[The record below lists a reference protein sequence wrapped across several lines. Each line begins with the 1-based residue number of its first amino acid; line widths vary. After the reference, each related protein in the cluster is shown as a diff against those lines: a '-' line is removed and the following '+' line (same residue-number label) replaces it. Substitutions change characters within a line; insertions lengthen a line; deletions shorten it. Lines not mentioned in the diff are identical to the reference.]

1 MKCFIPRSYRP
12 PSFTVT
18 NKEVRYDQAWESDR
32 TWLSFWRFVRLTG
45 QAFHVFS
52 GLLSADSE
60 SPTARRETMR
70 KKQESMGAVEGQPT
84 PPNRGCA
91 FLLWLRALVVL
102 LFLCDCGLP
111 TASEI
116 DFAWVNRRR

>member
-52 GLLSADSE
+52 RLLSADSE
-60 SPTARRETMR
+60 SPTARTQRHEETMR
-70 KKQESMGAVEGQPT
+70 KSRRVMGAVEGEPC
-84 PPNRGCA
+84 R
-91 FLLWLRALVVL
+91 
-102 LFLCDCGLP
+102 
-111 TASEI
+111 
-116 DFAWVNRRR
+116 